1 MCSVIAP
8 PTSGPNASAIAE
20 TPAQMPIAV
29 PRCRGGNVAV
39 MIDSVA
45 GFISAAPT
53 PCTTRAPIRTLALDA
68 KPQKNDGRGED
79 DEADDEDAPPA
90 EHVGELAAAQ
100 QQHAE
105 RERVAVHDPLELGDR
120 DAEVLADR
128 RQSHVHDRV
137 VEHDHEEAERDRE
150 QRPPLAKLG
159 SEEPGAHET

>member
-1 MCSVIAP
+1 
-8 PTSGPNASAIAE
+8 
-20 TPAQMPIAV
+20 MPIAV

-45 GFISAAPT
+45 GFINAAPD
-53 PCTTRAPIRTLALDA
+53 ALHDA
-68 KPQKNDGRGED
+68 CADQHAGAVRETAEERRRSED
-79 DEADDEDAPPA
+79 HEADHEDPPAA

-100 QQHAE
+100 EEHAE

-137 VEHDHEEAERDRE
+137 VEHDHEEAERDGE

-159 SEEPGAHET
+159 GEETGAHTT